1 MKEDFMSF
9 AAGQISDSIGSNTFV
24 KYKKKKK
31 EDKYKDKFLNCI
43 SLIEASFQRSLTV
56 GQLGIDMSEYEAA
69 YWETID
75 TMLYL
80 LFKDETIIEAV
91 NYYVYDKIDPE
102 GEVMP
107 YYDPQMDAEFT
118 LASPEDLWDL
128 IIQKLEAKD
137 NANNKTNK

>member
-24 KYKKKKK
+24 KYKKKKN
-31 EDKYKDKFLNCI
+31 EDKYKEKFLTCI
-43 SLIEASFQRSLTV
+43 SLLEASFQRSLTV
-56 GQLGIDMSEYEAA
+56 GQFGIDMSEYEAA

-80 LFKDETIIEAV
+80 LFKDESVIEAV
-91 NYYVYDKIDPE
+91 NYYIYDRVDPE

-107 YYDPQMDAEFT
+107 YYDPQLDSEFT
-118 LASPEDLWDL
+118 LVGPEDLWDL
-128 IIQKLEAKD
+128 IIQKLEAKE
-137 NANNKTNK
+137 NGKHKTNK

>member
-24 KYKKKKK
+24 KYKKKKN
-31 EDKYKDKFLNCI
+31 EDKYKEKFLTCI
-43 SLIEASFQRSLTV
+43 SLLEASFQRSMTV
-56 GQLGIDMSEYEAA
+56 GQFGIDMSEYEAA

-80 LFKDETIIEAV
+80 LFKDESVIEAV
-91 NYYVYDKIDPE
+91 NYYIYDRVDPE

-107 YYDPQMDAEFT
+107 YYDPQLDSEFT
-118 LASPEDLWDL
+118 LVGPEDLWDL
-128 IIQKLEAKD
+128 IIQKLEAKE
-137 NANNKTNK
+137 NGKHKTNK